1 MNIEVFYEFCTAIL
15 NQGYV
20 DIIGINNQIDIAF
33 LDYYLAT
40 KAAVPF
46 LDRLNKLPETTKQ
59 GQTRIK
65 HPYMPSKEHL
75 MVHRII
81 LKPVLSAFNHANM
94 VSSEKKGSLNGPL
107 YSYWHYKL
115 RKKGYKCLSDFWNP
129 DNDGYAKS
137 GSRCALSS
145 FKKWLGTNDAEI
157 LREKITDM
165 TFVEIDHDE
174 KGEPTDAFIHPEI
187 MARFFVHIEPE
198 LIYDTPMFIEAYRST
213 DEPVISTYLFTIH
226 AKTLKSPYNQYMVA
240 FTNYR
245 FSIEYDTLQIQP
257 TDNSVFQII
266 VTAPSY
272 DKVYQ
277 YMLGRMEQF
286 STNDYI
292 SFDKS
297 GIFIRFHETIAHK
310 GRDLPSSDPNY
321 VSEDTMLQ
329 PFFNLFEQLNED
341 GILIIN

>member
-115 RKKGYKCLSDFWNP
+115 RKKGYICLSDFWNP

-145 FKKWLGTNDAEI
+145 FKNWL
-157 LREKITDM
+157 
-165 TFVEIDHDE
+165 
-174 KGEPTDAFIHPEI
+174 
-187 MARFFVHIEPE
+187 
-198 LIYDTPMFIEAYRST
+198 
-213 DEPVISTYLFTIH
+213 
-226 AKTLKSPYNQYMVA
+226 
-240 FTNYR
+240 
-245 FSIEYDTLQIQP
+245 
-257 TDNSVFQII
+257 
-266 VTAPSY
+266 
-272 DKVYQ
+272 
-277 YMLGRMEQF
+277 
-286 STNDYI
+286 
-292 SFDKS
+292 
-297 GIFIRFHETIAHK
+297 
-310 GRDLPSSDPNY
+310 
-321 VSEDTMLQ
+321 
-329 PFFNLFEQLNED
+329 
-341 GILIIN
+341 

>member
-1 MNIEVFYEFCTAIL
+1 
-15 NQGYV
+15 
-20 DIIGINNQIDIAF
+20 
-33 LDYYLAT
+33 
-40 KAAVPF
+40 
-46 LDRLNKLPETTKQ
+46 
-59 GQTRIK
+59 
-65 HPYMPSKEHL
+65 
-75 MVHRII
+75 
-81 LKPVLSAFNHANM
+81 
-94 VSSEKKGSLNGPL
+94 
-107 YSYWHYKL
+107 
-115 RKKGYKCLSDFWNP
+115 
-129 DNDGYAKS
+129 
-137 GSRCALSS
+137 
-145 FKKWLGTNDAEI
+145 
-157 LREKITDM
+157 M